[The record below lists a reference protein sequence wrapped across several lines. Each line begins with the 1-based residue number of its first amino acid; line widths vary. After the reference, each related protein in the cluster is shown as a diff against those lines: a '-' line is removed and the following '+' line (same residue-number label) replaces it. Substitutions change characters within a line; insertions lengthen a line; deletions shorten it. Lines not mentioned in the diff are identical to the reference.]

1 MAWISLIISGMFET
15 FAVSMINRLT
25 IKKDWQS
32 VIYIIIGIGMSL
44 LFLHYSLI
52 YIPMG
57 TAYAIWTG
65 ISVVC
70 SSLIGML
77 YFGESKSIYR
87 IVFIALILT
96 SAIGL
101 KLIS

>member
-25 IKKDWQS
+25 FKKDWQS

-44 LFLHYSLI
+44 VFLHYSLT

-65 ISVVC
+65 ISVVS
-70 SSLIGML
+70 SSLIGMI

-87 IVFIALILT
+87 ILFIALILS

>member
-1 MAWISLIISGMFET
+1 MAWISLVISGIFET

-25 IKKDWQS
+25 IKKDWQT

-52 YIPMG
+52 YITMG

-70 SSLIGML
+70 SSLIGMF

-87 IVFIALILT
+87 ILFIALILS

>member
-15 FAVSMINRLT
+15 FAVSMINRST
-25 IKKDWQS
+25 IKKDWQT

>member
-25 IKKDWQS
+25 IKKNWQT

>member
-65 ISVVC
+65 ISVVF
-70 SSLIGML
+70 SSFIGMF
-77 YFGESKSIYR
+77 YFGESKSVYR
-87 IVFIALILT
+87 ILFISLIL
-96 SAIGL
+96 SSVIGL